1 MLRHMSIRLR
11 LILIMVVSVVGLPVL
26 TSLMLLS
33 EKASMYDARVQSI
46 TMLSEAAADI
56 LEYYH
61 ARHESGELTLE
72 SAQTQARDALRD
84 VRFGSGDYYY
94 VYDYEGTNQVL
105 GPAPAR
111 EGTDMIDVKDP
122 NGVFLIRDL
131 IMAAKKGGGVV
142 NYDWP
147 RAGSDVPVAK
157 IGYGAPFQ
165 PWGWMV
171 GTGVYVDDLDAL
183 FWSSFTKAMTIVAV
197 ILVVTAGIVL
207 LSVRAISHGVTTT
220 TVTMRTLAAG
230 ETDLEVPFQDLRNE
244 IGEMARAVEV
254 FRVNAVEK
262 IALEQ
267 KQKEANER
275 AEAEKKAAM
284 LKLADQFQAEVG
296 EIVQSVSSAA
306 TEMQSTSQ
314 SMSDIASKASK
325 QASIVSTAAT
335 DASSNVATVAAASEE
350 LGSSIGEISRQMTV
364 QTEAAEEAVNA
375 AALSDTEIKGLAD
388 RVDSIG
394 EVVNLITTIAEQT
407 NLLALNATIEAARAG
422 DAGKGFAV
430 VANEVKSLA
439 NQTGKATEEIAS
451 QIHSVQDQT
460 GRAVSSIADINSKI
474 DRIRGISASVAA
486 AIEEQNAAANEI
498 GRNTQQASAGTQ
510 EVTSSIAEVRTA
522 SDQTGE
528 SASDVLAAS
537 ADLARQS
544 ERLSAQLTSF
554 LDRVRAA

>member
-11 LILIMVVSVVGLPVL
+11 LVLIMVVSVVGFPVL
-26 TSLMLLS
+26 SGLMLLS
-33 EKASMYDARVQSI
+33 EKEAAYNARVESI
-46 TMLSEAAADI
+46 ATLSEAAVDMLA
-56 LEYYH
+56 YYH
-61 ARHESGELTLE
+61 ARQESGELTLE
-72 SAQTQARDALRD
+72 AAQTLARDALRD
-84 VRFGSGDYYY
+84 IRFGNDDYYY

-111 EGTDMIDVKDP
+111 EGTDMIGVKDP

-131 IMAAKKGGGVV
+131 IVAAKNGGGVV

-147 RAGSDVPVAK
+147 RAGSEVPVAK

-183 FWSSFTKAMTIVAV
+183 FWASLTKALTIVAV
-197 ILVVTAGIVL
+197 ILTVTAGIVL
-207 LSVRAISHGVTTT
+207 MSARAISHGVATTT
-220 TVTMRTLAAG
+220 ATMRSLAEG
-230 ETDLEVPFQDLRNE
+230 ETELNVPFQDLRNE

-254 FRVNAVEK
+254 FRINAVEK

-267 KQKEANER
+267 QQKEANAR

-284 LKLADQFQAEVG
+284 LTLADQFQAEVG

-314 SMSDIASKASK
+314 SMSDIASEASN
-325 QASIVSTAAT
+325 QANIVSTAAT

-350 LGSSIGEISRQMTV
+350 LGNSIGEISRQMTV
-364 QTEAAEEAVNA
+364 QTGAAEEAVSA

-388 RVDSIG
+388 RVESIG
-394 EVVNLITTIAEQT
+394 DVVNLITNIAEQT

-430 VANEVKSLA
+430 VASEVKSLA

-451 QIHSVQDQT
+451 QIQSVQDQT
-460 GRAVSSIADINSKI
+460 GRAVSAIADINAKI
-474 DRIRGISASVAA
+474 DRIREISTSVAA
-486 AIEEQNAAANEI
+486 AIEEQNAAATEI
-498 GRNTQQASAGTQ
+498 GRNTQQASAGTE
-510 EVTSSIAEVRTA
+510 EVTSSIAGVRSA

-528 SASDVLAAS
+528 SAGNVLAAS
-537 ADLARQS
+537 AELAQQS
-544 ERLSAQLTSF
+544 ERLSAQVTSF

>member
-1 MLRHMSIRLR
+1 
-11 LILIMVVSVVGLPVL
+11 
-26 TSLMLLS
+26 
-33 EKASMYDARVQSI
+33 MYDARVAAI
-46 TMLSEAAADI
+46 ATLSEAAVDI
-56 LEYYH
+56 LAYHH
-61 ARHESGELTLE
+61 ARYESGDLTLE
-72 SAQTQARDALRD
+72 AAQTLARDALRD
-84 VRFGSGDYYY
+84 VRFGNDDYYY
-94 VYDYEGTNQVL
+94 VYDYKGTNQVL

-111 EGTDMIDVKDP
+111 EGTDMIGVKDP

-131 IMAAKKGGGVV
+131 IEAAKTGGGVV

-147 RAGSDVPVAK
+147 RAGSDIPVAK
-157 IGYGAPFQ
+157 IGYGAPFE

-183 FWSSFTKAMTIVAV
+183 FWASLTKAMTIVAI
-197 ILVVTAGIVL
+197 ILTVTAGIVL
-207 LSVRAISHGVTTT
+207 MSARAISQGVATTT
-220 TVTMRTLAAG
+220 ATMRSLAKG
-230 ETDLEVPFQDLRNE
+230 ETELEVPFQDLRNE

-267 KQKEANER
+267 QQREASAR

-284 LKLADQFQAEVG
+284 LTLADEFQAEVG

-314 SMSDIASKASK
+314 SMSDIASEASN
-325 QASIVSTAAT
+325 QANIVSSAAT

-350 LGSSIGEISRQMTV
+350 LGNSIGEISRQMTV
-364 QTEAAEEAVNA
+364 QTGAAEEAVNA

-388 RVDSIG
+388 RVESIG
-394 EVVNLITTIAEQT
+394 DVVSLITNIAEQT

-430 VANEVKSLA
+430 VASEVKSLA

-451 QIHSVQDQT
+451 QIQSVQDQT
-460 GRAVSSIADINSKI
+460 GRAVSAIADINVRI
-474 DRIRGISASVAA
+474 DRIREISTSVAA

-510 EVTSSIAEVRTA
+510 EVTSSIAGVRSA

-528 SASDVLAAS
+528 SAGNVLSAS
-537 ADLARQS
+537 AELARQS
-544 ERLSAQLTSF
+544 ERLSEQVTSF